1 MEKIKGKQGIE
12 LWCNWNHIY
21 GVKNCGIVH
30 IYNIQTINNQASAE
44 RKLIGTATINNQIPY
59 NSQQKPKT
67 EIAKAH
73 IPQIKPANKQNPKQ
87 TEMINGVR

>member
-1 MEKIKGKQGIE
+1 MTITMVQQESY
-12 LWCNWNHIY
+12 LWSQKLWNNTYVYYIM
-21 GVKNCGIVH
+21 
-30 IYNIQTINNQASAE
+30 TINNQASAQ

-59 NSQQKPKT
+59 NSQQEPKI

-73 IPQIKPANKQNPKQ
+73 IPQIEPANKQNPKQ